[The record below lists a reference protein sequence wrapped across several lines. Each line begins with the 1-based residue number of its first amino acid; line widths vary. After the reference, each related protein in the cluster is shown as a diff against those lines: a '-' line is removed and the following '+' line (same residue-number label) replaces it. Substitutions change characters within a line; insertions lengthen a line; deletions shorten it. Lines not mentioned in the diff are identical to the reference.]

1 METSKEAPSPARVTP
16 DAKKLLNG
24 QSPHQRGQ
32 EKQRIVCRWVYYH
45 GATTADIVNL
55 VSGQKAPGYAKKLV
69 DKGLLVASQTISGS
83 PKFFYTLSKAGLNL
97 ASEFSPIPVEY
108 KCLSPSKL
116 SQTLFDHNFA
126 VQKISLSA
134 KESHGF
140 KYLSQ
145 AQLALRHE
153 AGAKIPD
160 AVWQDKN
167 GRSIAVEVEF
177 SQKHG
182 RPLDMMIRAMKDSL
196 EKREYSCYFIFARSE
211 TVIKNY
217 LKAISKGEVTD
228 FWVKNKNGNWVIE
241 EEKREKVPDWL
252 SEKVFFFNIEKS
264 FVDPRKI
271 DFDL

>member
-217 LKAISKGEVTD
+217 SKAISKGEVTD